1 METRPKYN
9 AKTSSGDRIVVN
21 NVHTVVIILL
31 NY

>member
-9 AKTSSGDRIVVN
+9 AETSSVDRIVVN
-21 NVHTVVIILL
+21 NVRTVVIILL